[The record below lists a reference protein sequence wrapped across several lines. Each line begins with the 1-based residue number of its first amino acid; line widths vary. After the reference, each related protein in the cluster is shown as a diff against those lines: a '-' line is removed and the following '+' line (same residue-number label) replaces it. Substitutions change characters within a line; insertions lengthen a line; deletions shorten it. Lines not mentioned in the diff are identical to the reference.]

1 MIGKSVYNKTNICY
15 NNFMIKYTIF
25 KNIFDNKTDKIL
37 EHQDFNSFEKLLYDL
52 STRELKSKKDAVL
65 ISPAVYKK
73 DTTRAN
79 DNVIEWS
86 EWCCVDVD
94 DFEFK
99 GDLKDELL
107 TRFGHLRFVCYSTA
121 SSKTDA
127 PKFRLVFPIKNNV
140 PNDRIRKFWFAL
152 QSELG
157 ELGDKQ
163 TKDLSRMYYIPA
175 KYDSAFNFI
184 FSNDG
189 DFIDPDTL
197 IEKYPMP
204 EKANLNSFFDRLPE
218 AIQKE
223 VLEYKKN
230 KLDNNFNWTSYR
242 DCPFWPRQLANEYKS
257 ISKTGWYHKMY
268 QIMVAVAGSAVKSK
282 YPISV
287 EEITNLCREFDVDNG
302 NWYKKRAF
310 TKEADRA
317 LEYVYKNV

>member
-1 MIGKSVYNKTNICY
+1 
-15 NNFMIKYTIF
+15 MIKYTIF

-52 STRELKSKKDAVL
+52 SKRKLKSKKDAVL

-107 TRFGHLRFVCYSTA
+107 TRFSHLRFVCYSTA
-121 SSKTDA
+121 SSKTNA
-127 PKFRLVFPIKNNV
+127 PKFRLVFPVRNNV

-189 DFIDPDTL
+189 NVLDPDTL
-197 IEKYPMP
+197 IAKHPMP

-218 AIQKE
+218 AIQTE

-230 KLDNNFNWTSYR
+230 KLDNNFTWTSYR